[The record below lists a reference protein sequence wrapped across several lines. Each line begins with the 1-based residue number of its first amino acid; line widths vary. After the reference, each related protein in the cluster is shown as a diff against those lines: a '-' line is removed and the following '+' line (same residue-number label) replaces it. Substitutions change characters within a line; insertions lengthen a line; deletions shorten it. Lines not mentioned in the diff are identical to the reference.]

1 VIATLS
7 GPGGST
13 LRTFDAISGTLIIE
27 KQLHTPEVGHLS
39 EPHHLGKHV
48 VFSPDEEGIYVLSDG
63 HTVSHVH
70 SATGELNWTWSSPDQ
85 TYDGGCI
92 SIFLG

>member
-13 LRTFDAISGTLIIE
+13 LRTFNAISGILIIE
-27 KQLHTPEVGHLS
+27 KRLHAPESGHLS
-39 EPHHLGKHV
+39 EPHDLGKHV
-48 VFSPDEEGIYVLSDG
+48 VFSPDSEAMFVLRDG

-70 SATGELNWTWSSPDQ
+70 GATGELKWTWSSPDQ
-85 TYDGGCI
+85 TYAGGCI
-92 SIFLG
+92 